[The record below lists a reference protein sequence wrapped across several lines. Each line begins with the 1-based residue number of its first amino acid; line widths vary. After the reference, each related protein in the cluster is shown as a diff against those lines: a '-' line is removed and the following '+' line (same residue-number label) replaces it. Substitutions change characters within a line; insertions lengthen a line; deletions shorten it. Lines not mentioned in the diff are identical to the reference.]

1 MPQVLTTVYQGS
13 AVSGSVTR
21 TAAEKVAHNIGATHY
36 EWSIAKLVEDYV
48 AIINGTTPSDELNW
62 DRDDLTLQNIQAR
75 SRAPGIWMIANRYN
89 KQTEELKAYITKEI
103 EIAVPKAKFDTEE
116 SFDQLLSTTYNG
128 KKSSLLVSSVIKK
141 NSISVTGLT
150 PGYLKL
156 FTITYDENGINAE
169 YSVPKAMLPPINQV
183 LLDIMLSYKSNLN
196 NDLPKEFRIIDKG
209 NERTISYVDITKMRK
224 VIYKMLLLIGK
235 NNCWNQDCNCPLI
248 NWKIHQVF
256 PKSPE

>member
-1 MPQVLTTVYQGS
+1 MKRKHLFT
-13 AVSGSVTR
+13 
-21 TAAEKVAHNIGATHY
+21 
-36 EWSIAKLVEDYV
+36 
-48 AIINGTTPSDELNW
+48 AIIFSLLSLLVACSSTE
-62 DRDDLTLQNIQAR
+62 Q
-75 SRAPGIWMIANRYN
+75 

-128 KKSSLLVSSVIKK
+128 KKSSLLVSSVIKN

-209 NERTISYVDITKMRK
+209 SERTISYVDITKMRK
-224 VIYKMLLLIGK
+224 VIYKIEYKSMNGK
-235 NNCWNQDCNCPLI
+235 RLPNKII
-248 NWKIHQVF
+248 NFEFNYTINFKYV
-256 PKSPE
+256 

>member
-1 MPQVLTTVYQGS
+1 MKRKHLFT
-13 AVSGSVTR
+13 
-21 TAAEKVAHNIGATHY
+21 
-36 EWSIAKLVEDYV
+36 
-48 AIINGTTPSDELNW
+48 AIIFSLLSLLVACSSTE
-62 DRDDLTLQNIQAR
+62 Q
-75 SRAPGIWMIANRYN
+75 

-103 EIAVPKAKFDTEE
+103 EIAVPKAMFDTEE

-224 VIYKMLLLIGK
+224 VIYKIEYKSMNGK
-235 NNCWNQDCNCPLI
+235 RLPNKII
-248 NWKIHQVF
+248 NFEFNYTINFKYV
-256 PKSPE
+256 

>member
-1 MPQVLTTVYQGS
+1 MKRKHLFT
-13 AVSGSVTR
+13 
-21 TAAEKVAHNIGATHY
+21 
-36 EWSIAKLVEDYV
+36 
-48 AIINGTTPSDELNW
+48 AIIFSLLSLLVACSSTE
-62 DRDDLTLQNIQAR
+62 Q
-75 SRAPGIWMIANRYN
+75 

-196 NDLPKEFRIIDKG
+196 NDVRKEFRIIDKG

-224 VIYKMLLLIGK
+224 VIYKIEYKSMNGK
-235 NNCWNQDCNCPLI
+235 RLPNKII
-248 NWKIHQVF
+248 NFEFNYTINFKYV
-256 PKSPE
+256 

>member
-1 MPQVLTTVYQGS
+1 MKRKHLST
-13 AVSGSVTR
+13 
-21 TAAEKVAHNIGATHY
+21 
-36 EWSIAKLVEDYV
+36 
-48 AIINGTTPSDELNW
+48 AIIFSL
-62 DRDDLTLQNIQAR
+62 LSLLVAC
-75 SRAPGIWMIANRYN
+75 SS
-89 KQTEELKAYITKEI
+89 TEQKKTDELKAYITKEI

-183 LLDIMLSYKSNLN
+183 LLDIMLSYKNNLN
-196 NDLPKEFRIIDKG
+196 HDLPKEFRIIDKG

-224 VIYKMLLLIGK
+224 VIYKIEYKSMNGK
-235 NNCWNQDCNCPLI
+235 RLPNKII
-248 NWKIHQVF
+248 NFEFNYTINFKYV
-256 PKSPE
+256 

>member
-1 MPQVLTTVYQGS
+1 MNRNHLFS
-13 AVSGSVTR
+13 
-21 TAAEKVAHNIGATHY
+21 
-36 EWSIAKLVEDYV
+36 
-48 AIINGTTPSDELNW
+48 AIIFSL
-62 DRDDLTLQNIQAR
+62 LSLLVAC
-75 SRAPGIWMIANRYN
+75 SS
-89 KQTEELKAYITKEI
+89 TEQKKTDELKAYITKEI
-103 EIAVPKAKFDTEE
+103 EISVPKAKFDTEE

-169 YSVPKAMLPPINQV
+169 YSVPKAMIPPINQV

-224 VIYKMLLLIGK
+224 VIYKIEYKSMNGK
-235 NNCWNQDCNCPLI
+235 RLPNKII
-248 NWKIHQVF
+248 NFEFNYTINFKYV
-256 PKSPE
+256 

>member
-1 MPQVLTTVYQGS
+1 MNRNHLFS
-13 AVSGSVTR
+13 
-21 TAAEKVAHNIGATHY
+21 
-36 EWSIAKLVEDYV
+36 
-48 AIINGTTPSDELNW
+48 AIIFSL
-62 DRDDLTLQNIQAR
+62 LSLLVAC
-75 SRAPGIWMIANRYN
+75 SS
-89 KQTEELKAYITKEI
+89 TEQKKTDELKAYITKEI
-103 EIAVPKAKFDTEE
+103 EISVPKAKFDTEE

-150 PGYLKL
+150 PSYLKL
-156 FTITYDENGINAE
+156 FTLTYDENGINAE

-224 VIYKMLLLIGK
+224 VIYKIEYKSMNGK
-235 NNCWNQDCNCPLI
+235 RLPNKII
-248 NWKIHQVF
+248 NFEFNYTINFKYV
-256 PKSPE
+256 

>member
-1 MPQVLTTVYQGS
+1 MNRNHLFS
-13 AVSGSVTR
+13 
-21 TAAEKVAHNIGATHY
+21 
-36 EWSIAKLVEDYV
+36 
-48 AIINGTTPSDELNW
+48 AIIFSL
-62 DRDDLTLQNIQAR
+62 LSLLVAC
-75 SRAPGIWMIANRYN
+75 SS
-89 KQTEELKAYITKEI
+89 TEQKKTDELKAYITKEI

-156 FTITYDENGINAE
+156 FTLTYDESGINAE

-183 LLDIMLSYKSNLN
+183 LLDIMLSYKNDLN
-196 NDLPKEFRIIDKG
+196 HDLPKEFRIIDKG

-224 VIYKMLLLIGK
+224 VIYKIEYKSMNGK
-235 NNCWNQDCNCPLI
+235 RLPNKII
-248 NWKIHQVF
+248 NFEFNYTINFKYV
-256 PKSPE
+256 

>member
-1 MPQVLTTVYQGS
+1 MKRNHLFS
-13 AVSGSVTR
+13 
-21 TAAEKVAHNIGATHY
+21 
-36 EWSIAKLVEDYV
+36 
-48 AIINGTTPSDELNW
+48 AIIFSLLSLLVACSSTE
-62 DRDDLTLQNIQAR
+62 Q
-75 SRAPGIWMIANRYN
+75 

-224 VIYKMLLLIGK
+224 VIYKIEYKSMNGK
-235 NNCWNQDCNCPLI
+235 RLPNKII
-248 NWKIHQVF
+248 NFEFNYTINFKYV
-256 PKSPE
+256 

>member
-1 MPQVLTTVYQGS
+1 MKRKHLFT
-13 AVSGSVTR
+13 
-21 TAAEKVAHNIGATHY
+21 
-36 EWSIAKLVEDYV
+36 
-48 AIINGTTPSDELNW
+48 AIIFSL
-62 DRDDLTLQNIQAR
+62 LSLLVAC
-75 SRAPGIWMIANRYN
+75 SS
-89 KQTEELKAYITKEI
+89 TEQKKTDELKAYITKEI

-183 LLDIMLSYKSNLN
+183 LLDIMLSYKNNLN
-196 NDLPKEFRIIDKG
+196 HDLPKEFRIIDKG

-224 VIYKMLLLIGK
+224 VIYKIEYKSMNGK
-235 NNCWNQDCNCPLI
+235 RLPNKII
-248 NWKIHQVF
+248 NFEFNYTINFKYV
-256 PKSPE
+256 

>member
-1 MPQVLTTVYQGS
+1 MKRKHLFT
-13 AVSGSVTR
+13 
-21 TAAEKVAHNIGATHY
+21 
-36 EWSIAKLVEDYV
+36 
-48 AIINGTTPSDELNW
+48 AIIFSLLSLLVACSSTE
-62 DRDDLTLQNIQAR
+62 Q
-75 SRAPGIWMIANRYN
+75 

-183 LLDIMLSYKSNLN
+183 LLDI
-196 NDLPKEFRIIDKG
+196 IIDKG

-224 VIYKMLLLIGK
+224 VIYKIEYKSMNGK
-235 NNCWNQDCNCPLI
+235 RLPNKII
-248 NWKIHQVF
+248 NFEFNYTINFKYV
-256 PKSPE
+256 

>member
-1 MPQVLTTVYQGS
+1 MKRKSLFT
-13 AVSGSVTR
+13 
-21 TAAEKVAHNIGATHY
+21 
-36 EWSIAKLVEDYV
+36 
-48 AIINGTTPSDELNW
+48 AIIFSL
-62 DRDDLTLQNIQAR
+62 LSLLCAC
-75 SRAPGIWMIANRYN
+75 SS
-89 KQTEELKAYITKEI
+89 TEQKKTDELKAYITKEI
-103 EIAVPKAKFDTEE
+103 EISVPKALFDSEE

-156 FTITYDENGINAE
+156 FSLTYDENGINAE
-169 YSVPKAMLPPINQV
+169 YSVPKAMLPPVNQV

-224 VIYKMLLLIGK
+224 VIYKIEYKSMNDKRLPNKI
-235 NNCWNQDCNCPLI
+235 I
-248 NWKIHQVF
+248 NFEFNYTINFKYL
-256 PKSPE
+256 

>member
-1 MPQVLTTVYQGS
+1 MKRKSLFT
-13 AVSGSVTR
+13 
-21 TAAEKVAHNIGATHY
+21 
-36 EWSIAKLVEDYV
+36 
-48 AIINGTTPSDELNW
+48 AIIFSLLSLLCACSSTEQKKTDEV
-62 DRDDLTLQNIQAR
+62 
-75 SRAPGIWMIANRYN
+75 
-89 KQTEELKAYITKEI
+89 KAYITKEI
-103 EIAVPKAKFDTEE
+103 EISVPKAQFDTEE

-156 FTITYDENGINAE
+156 FTLTYDENGINAE
-169 YSVPKAMLPPINQV
+169 YSVPKAMLPPVNQV

-224 VIYKMLLLIGK
+224 VIYKIEYKSMNDKRLPNKI
-235 NNCWNQDCNCPLI
+235 I
-248 NWKIHQVF
+248 NFEYNYTINFKYL
-256 PKSPE
+256 